1 MASLPIIQISDLHLG
16 ATPDTVVAGIRP
28 LDSFLA
34 VLDALD
40 LDGHGD
46 DLLLLSGDLSGDSS
60 AGAYIMLN
68 EILKE
73 RDKKA
78 IWLPGN
84 HDDLLVM
91 EEYLIDYPLRPV
103 SEIGNWG
110 ILTLDSSQEGTPIG
124 HISDEQLQKVS
135 EGLSQLSDKSILVSM
150 HHCPITV
157 GCQWLD
163 KQRITNS
170 QDLYDLL
177 SLHSNVK
184 AVVTGHVH
192 QQFGGFWGSI
202 PLYTSPS
209 SSFQFKPQSKN
220 FSISN
225 QPPGYRWLTLESN
238 GLVNTGVK
246 FLSDFNQHPDTKNTG
261 Y

>member
-1 MASLPIIQISDLHLG
+1 MASLPIIQITDLHLG
-16 ATPDTVVAGIRP
+16 ATPDAVVAGIRP
-28 LDSFLA
+28 FDSFLA

-40 LDGHGD
+40 QAGHGG

-84 HDDLLVM
+84 HDDVLLM
-91 EEYLIDYPLRPV
+91 EEYLIDFPLRSI

-110 ILTLDSSQEGTPIG
+110 ILALDSSQSGTPIG
-124 HISDEQLQKVS
+124 RISDDQLQKVS
-135 EGLSQLSDKSILVSM
+135 EGLRQLSGKSILVSM

-163 KQRITNS
+163 EQRITNS

-177 SLHSNVK
+177 SPHSNVK

-192 QQFGGFWGSI
+192 QQFDGLWGNI

-209 SSFQFKPQSKN
+209 SSIQFKPQSEN

-225 QPPGYRWLTLESN
+225 QPPGYRRLTLENDGS
-238 GLVNTGVK
+238 VSTEVK

>member
-1 MASLPIIQISDLHLG
+1 MASLPITQITDLHLG
-16 ATPDTVVAGIRP
+16 ATPDAVVAGIRP
-28 LDSFLA
+28 FDSFLA

-40 LDGHGD
+40 QAGHGD
-46 DLLLLSGDLSGDSS
+46 DLLLLTGDLSGESS
-60 AGAYIMLN
+60 PSAYSMLN
-68 EILKE
+68 GILRD
-73 RDKKA
+73 RDKNV

-84 HDDLLVM
+84 HDDLLLM
-91 EEYLIDYPLRPV
+91 EEYLIDYPLRSI

-110 ILTLDSSQEGTPIG
+110 ILTLDSSQAGTPIG
-124 HISDEQLQKVS
+124 RISDEQLQKVS
-135 EGLSQLSDKSILVSM
+135 EGLSQLSGKSILVSM
-150 HHCPITV
+150 HHCPTTV

-177 SLHSNVK
+177 SPHSNVK
-184 AVVTGHVH
+184 AVITGHVH
-192 QQFGGFWGSI
+192 QQFDGLWGNI

-209 SSFQFKPQSKN
+209 SSFQFKPQSEN

-225 QPPGYRWLTLESN
+225 QPPGYRWLTLESD
-238 GLVNTGVK
+238 GSVNTGVK
-246 FLSDFNQHPDTKNTG
+246 FLSDFNQHPDTKNIG